1 MPQEK
6 IKNYK
11 IKKLEGKTI
20 MGYSISLVDNKENV
34 LSLTH
39 PHQEGSVLILGG
51 SNFAEMSVTYNYS
64 RLFKFREL
72 DGITALESIPIL
84 EEKVREFGT
93 NRAEDYWEPTRGNV
107 GYICNVLL
115 GWAKEHPKGIW
126 YVE

>member
-6 IKNYK
+6 IKNYR
-11 IKKLEGKTI
+11 IKKFERKTV

-64 RLFKFREL
+64 RLFN
-72 DGITALESIPIL
+72 LE
-84 EEKVREFGT
+84 
-93 NRAEDYWEPTRGNV
+93 V
-107 GYICNVLL
+107 GWIN
-115 GWAKEHPKGIW
+115 A
-126 YVE
+126 